1 MDSTLTRIHREG
13 EIRWRCHSD
22 AVIPFPHPLSPNSE
36 KGSRSMGRSPRSSP
50 GDPRHLK
57 GFGLGEGMPALWPTS
72 LTVQLQVSRP
82 WPQEYE
88 SKHQNLLAQQERRL
102 QGAWRNVVVVF
113 PDTGWEA
120 YSYYWLIVN
129 TRSFFSSDLA
139 RSLQRIGM
147 VPWPLC
153 LFNRCDGW
161 CCPWHPLLLPSVFSR
176 DSDSYSAERCAVQ
189 FGGK

>member
-1 MDSTLTRIHREG
+1 MSPIYEAVILFEICVDSTLTRIHREG

-22 AVIPFPHPLSPNSE
+22 VYRNSIPPSFVTKFT
-36 KGSRSMGRSPRSSP
+36 KGISIHGPIAAFLTRG
-50 GDPRHLK
+50 
-57 GFGLGEGMPALWPTS
+57 GEGIPALWPTS
-72 LTVQLQVSRP
+72 SRVQLQVSKS

-129 TRSFFSSDLA
+129 TRSFFSSGLA
-139 RSLQRIGM
+139 NG
-147 VPWPLC
+147 
-153 LFNRCDGW
+153 
-161 CCPWHPLLLPSVFSR
+161 
-176 DSDSYSAERCAVQ
+176 AVALVSFQ
-189 FGGK
+189 SW